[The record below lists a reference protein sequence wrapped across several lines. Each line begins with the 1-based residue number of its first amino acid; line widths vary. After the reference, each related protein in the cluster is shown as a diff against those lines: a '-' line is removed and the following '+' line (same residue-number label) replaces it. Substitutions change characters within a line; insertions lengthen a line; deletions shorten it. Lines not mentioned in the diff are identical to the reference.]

1 MFDRD
6 VVSRGVT
13 KRILWHSRPV
23 TADIRAPQVQNAD
36 VESFDAANLAL
47 DVGYANGTG
56 RTTGASLTPGL
67 GGSGAFYVSLRVS
80 R

>member
-1 MFDRD
+1 MANRKQTRHNGNRKHRD
-6 VVSRGVT
+6 VYGGALRFSSSNGRV
-13 KRILWHSRPV
+13 
-23 TADIRAPQVQNAD
+23 
-36 VESFDAANLAL
+36 AL

-56 RTTGASLTPGL
+56 RTTGTSLTPGL